1 MAKENERKAK
11 HLSRTRTKLPVDTGW
26 AWVIL
31 AASVVNE
38 FLIIGTIKSFGILM
52 VEFQD
57 VYQQSATVTSIIV
70 GLLYGSYSLMSL
82 VILTRIKFL
91 SSRQCVIIG
100 GLVSTLS
107 CVISSFARDIY
118 FLVFTLSIVLG
129 VGAGLVSGPTFII
142 LGRYFKK
149 KRLPVNLIV
158 MASGSFGG
166 VIFPPLCQSL
176 INTYSVK
183 GALIVLGGM
192 LMNVLVSGALMRP
205 IEFYKPKIK
214 RKEQKQQDSV
224 LKPLINENMDGLPP
238 RSFSL
243 SDSTYSPLARRA
255 MLYRMRSRTITESSN
270 NTPQSVDD
278 GALLSIKKPP
288 EKDLFSIQHT
298 GLESI
303 EDIRSKKRR
312 KTDLPLY
319 SCHGDMINIALS
331 DIKFRKK
338 LKSKTNEYSSKIF
351 ENGYSKEDISK
362 SKSSKIDEN
371 FEENCCKQMF
381 DTKVFKNRTFSI
393 LFCVTLL
400 SYTALN
406 YPIIYLPLLA
416 TDIGHK
422 GQFLSVL
429 VTISSATDCACRICF
444 SIVSVKKYV
453 IPSNVLIV
461 LSLICTGMLNC
472 LTSLYSEYWMLVLY
486 SIIHGFFCAVMF
498 CVCFGD
504 FCIHVGHKM
513 YIQGFSIFMLCHG
526 ILQMLFALV
535 FGLLRDITRSY
546 ETSFYLIGAFLL
558 TSAVLYSLAEFSSF
572 LRKKKRNTNAKYE
585 NELSELNVPVVYHSR
600 RRRSSI

>member
-1 MAKENERKAK
+1 MQIY
-11 HLSRTRTKLPVDTGW
+11 TK
-26 AWVIL
+26 
-31 AASVVNE
+31 SSSKN
-38 FLIIGTIKSFGILM
+38 IKK
-52 VEFQD
+52 
-57 VYQQSATVTSIIV
+57 
-70 GLLYGSYSLMSL
+70 
-82 VILTRIKFL
+82 R
-91 SSRQCVIIG
+91 
-100 GLVSTLS
+100 
-107 CVISSFARDIY
+107 
-118 FLVFTLSIVLG
+118 

-338 LKSKTNEYSSKIF
+338 LKSQTNEYSSKIF

-498 CVCFGD
+498 CVCFGN

-535 FGLLRDITRSY
+535 FGLSSLCCWSGKAKTAISHNISQYFSLLRDITRSY

-600 RRRSSI
+600 RRRSNDCLRKKEYCLKHRIIELCVINN